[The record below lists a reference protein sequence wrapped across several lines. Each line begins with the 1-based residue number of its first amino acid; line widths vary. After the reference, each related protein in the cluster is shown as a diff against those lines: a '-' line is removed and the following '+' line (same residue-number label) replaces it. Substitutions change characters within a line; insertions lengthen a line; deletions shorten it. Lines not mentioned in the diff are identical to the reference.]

1 MAGCAVL
8 TGKLSATGVLQGA
21 VSAEASLA
29 GALTIAGS
37 VPSYHGSCEITPG
50 DVPQIVECSGLL
62 MPQNIVVNPVPSNYG
77 RIDWDG
83 ISLSVY

>member
-1 MAGCAVL
+1 MASVL
-8 TGKLSATGVLQGA
+8 IGKLTATGVLQGT

-50 DVPQIVECSGLL
+50 DSPQIVECSGLL

>member
-8 TGKLSATGVLQGA
+8 TGQLSAIGVLQGA

-37 VPSYHGSCEITPG
+37 IPTYHGSYEITPG
-50 DVPQIVECSGLL
+50 DAPQIVECSGLL